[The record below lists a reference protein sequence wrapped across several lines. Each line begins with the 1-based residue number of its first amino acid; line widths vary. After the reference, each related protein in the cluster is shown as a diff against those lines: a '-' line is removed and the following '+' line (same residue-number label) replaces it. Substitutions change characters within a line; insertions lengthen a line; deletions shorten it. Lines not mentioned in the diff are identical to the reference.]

1 MPTMA
6 DVRTWAL
13 SLPESTEQPHHHLGS
28 FRVRGKIFATV
39 PDMQCVRIMVD
50 EHQIL
55 ATTASHPDACQPE
68 GVALNATVPAA
79 VIGLGDLGVGEAA
92 L

>member
-6 DVRTWAL
+6 DVRSWAL
-13 SLPESTEQPHHHLGS
+13 SLPESSELAHDELGS

-39 PDMQCVRIMVD
+39 PDEQCVRIMVE
-50 EHQIL
+50 EHEIL
-55 ATTASHPDACQPE
+55 AAAASHPDACQPE

>member
-6 DVRTWAL
+6 DVRSWAL
-13 SLPESTEQPHHHLGS
+13 SLPESSELPNHELGS

-39 PDMQCVRIMVD
+39 PDEQCVRIMVE
-50 EHQIL
+50 EHEIL
-55 ATTASHPDACQPE
+55 AAEASHPDACQPE
-68 GVALNATVPAA
+68 GVAFNATVPAA